1 MSYQAGSPHPHSYE
15 KDPKGNEK
23 QMGRSSQAPLSTS
36 TAQTR
41 ERKRPSD
48 GLSEAALFDESN
60 KNKNVWHEGE
70 KENGS
75 SHSIQVRSLGWP
87 ILTLTQFRISQ
98 VKPLFLYVPLSLK
111 TFNASLVPSQESL

>member
-1 MSYQAGSPHPHSYE
+1 MKRTPRE
-15 KDPKGNEK
+15 R
-23 QMGRSSQAPLSTS
+23 RSKWEDRPQAPLSTS

-41 ERKRPSD
+41 EGKRPSD
-48 GLSEAALFDESN
+48 GLSEAALFNESN
-60 KNKNVWHEGE
+60 KNKNVWHEEE

>member
-1 MSYQAGSPHPHSYE
+1 
-15 KDPKGNEK
+15 
-23 QMGRSSQAPLSTS
+23 MGRSSQAPLSTS

-48 GLSEAALFDESN
+48 GLSEAALFNESN